1 MDQLKLNSQ
10 IILDKEFDIDIRG
23 YNAKQVDMFLDTVY
37 DDYTTF
43 DIVVSDLKAR
53 IVELQKKNDE
63 LKEELELN
71 LKNQV
76 ISNEVVK
83 TEQINTI
90 DILKR
95 LSMLEQEVYN
105 QNNK

>member
-1 MDQLKLNSQ
+1 MGQLKLNSQ
-10 IILDKEFDIDIRG
+10 IIMDKEFDIDIRG

-37 DDYTTF
+37 DDYNTF
-43 DIVVSDLKAR
+43 DVVVSDLKTR
-53 IVELQKKNDE
+53 IMDLQKKNDE
-63 LKEELELN
+63 LKDELELN

-95 LSMLEQEVYN
+95 LSILEQEVYN